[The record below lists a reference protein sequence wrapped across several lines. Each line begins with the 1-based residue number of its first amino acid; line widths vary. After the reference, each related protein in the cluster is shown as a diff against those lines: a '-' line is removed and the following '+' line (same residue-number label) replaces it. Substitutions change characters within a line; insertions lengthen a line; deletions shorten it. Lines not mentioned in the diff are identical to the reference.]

1 MNSNLK
7 YTTET
12 RSHREKNGERTLCPL
27 CLCAS
32 VVFIVFSG
40 FTLFA
45 ADISAPKMEIIDS
58 PQGRMTVFPQGITI
72 TDKDMTI
79 TGKSAIFYEKENRAK
94 IYDSLLIISPQFTI
108 TADTADYSFAEKK
121 TNLKGHVKVESETLQ
136 IKTPFLTFEQ
146 GRNLAKARNGVIIK
160 EKQQNLTIFS
170 KTGEYDFNEALGI
183 VDSFPTLQI
192 ERSDTTIVNS
202 RKMIL
207 KNRQFQFVAI
217 DSVSAKTGKTILM
230 CDTLLFFIKEDS
242 GLAFGNPKVLDKQNQ
257 ISGKTIRFYFSQ
269 EDSIKKTQE
278 KSALKTVK
286 IIDAASATYITDDG
300 GKLQV
305 QGNIISIN
313 YKHGDIDNIQVF
325 GDSLNFVFG
334 QFTPKQ
340 KL

>member
-1 MNSNLK
+1 MNSKLVCHKVTECTEEKKWLK
-7 YTTET
+7 LI
-12 RSHREKNGERTLCPL
+12 LCVL
-27 CLCAS
+27 CVS
-32 VVFIVFSG
+32 VAEF
-40 FTLFA
+40 LFA

-72 TDKDMTI
+72 TDKDMKI
-79 TGKSAIFYEKENRAK
+79 TGKNAIFYEKENKAK
-94 IYDSLLIISPQFTI
+94 IYDSLLIISPRFTI

-121 TNLKGHVKVESETLQ
+121 TNLKGNVIVESETLQ

-146 GRNLAKARNGVIIK
+146 GRNLVKAQDGVIIK

-170 KTGEYDFNEALGI
+170 KTGEYNFNEALGI

-207 KNRQFQFVAI
+207 KNRQFQFFAI

-230 CDTLLFFIKEDS
+230 CDTLLFFINEDS
-242 GLAFGNPKVLDKQNQ
+242 GFALGNPKVLDKQNQ

-300 GKLQV
+300 GILQV

-313 YKHGDIDNIQVF
+313 YKHGDIDNIEVS
-325 GDSLNFVFG
+325 GDTLNLVSG

-340 KL
+340 EL